1 MTVPTLVV
9 LLAAAI
15 GVLVLPRRW
24 VPVPFLLVA
33 CYVPKA
39 QTLDLGPLSFTVL
52 RTLTVIALIRML
64 LRSDWKGARWGASDY
79 LMFIWA
85 ALMVGTVALHQDP
98 ASQVVGR
105 LGLALDGLGLYLVF
119 RLFCRSEADI
129 IFICTALA
137 LLLAPLGLLMV
148 YEKASMHN
156 LLSIFG
162 GLPSAPLI
170 RDGHVRAQ
178 GPFRHA
184 ILAGTI
190 GALSVPFMAA
200 LWRTRRAIAAIG
212 LIACLCIVVS
222 STSSGPFMSLAIGLA
237 SLALWPFRRHI
248 YIARWACVALYL
260 ALAVVMS
267 RPPYFLMAKIDVAGG
282 STGWHRAR
290 LIQAS
295 LDHLNEWWLAG
306 TDVTRHWMATG
317 VTWSHEQ
324 TDVTNHYIALGVLGG
339 LPLLLSF
346 LGVMALAFHH
356 VSQRLRNADAGPA
369 SSPFLAWAL
378 GSALFTI
385 AITSV
390 SISYFDQS
398 ILWVYMT
405 IACCSAI
412 AVDATVQSRVPAA
425 EISVRS
431 AGRTR
436 RHVRQRAASAAVD
449 VARPPASVRT
459 RRRRRVPLQHG
470 DALRSTKR

>member
-1 MTVPTLVV
+1 MTIPTFVV
-9 LLAAAI
+9 LLVASI

-33 CYVPKA
+33 CAIPKA

-52 RTLTVIALIRML
+52 RTLTVTALVRML
-64 LRSDWKGARWGASDY
+64 LRSDWQGTRWGASDY
-79 LMFIWA
+79 LMFVWA

-98 ASQVVGR
+98 ASQIVGR

-119 RLFCRSEADI
+119 RLFCRSDADI
-129 IFICTALA
+129 IFVCTALA

-156 LLSIFG
+156 LLSVFG

-212 LIACLCIVVS
+212 LIACLFIVVS
-222 STSSGPFMSLAIGLA
+222 STSSGPFMSLAIGLV
-237 SLALWPFRRHI
+237 SLALWPFRRHL
-248 YIARWACVALYL
+248 YIARWACVTSYL

-295 LDHLNEWWLAG
+295 LDHLDEWWLAG

-346 LGVMALAFHH
+346 LGVIAVAFYH
-356 VSQRLRNADAGPA
+356 VSQRLRIDDAQPA
-369 SSPFLAWAL
+369 SSFLAWAL

-385 AITSV
+385 VITSV

-405 IACCSAI
+405 IACCRTIAI
-412 AVDATVQSRVPAA
+412 DATARDSVPATQNIA
-425 EISVRS
+425 
-431 AGRTR
+431 APTYRTR
-436 RHVRQRAASAAVD
+436 RRARERAASAAVD
-449 VARPPASVRT
+449 VVRPPAAVQA
-459 RRRRRVPLQHG
+459 RRRRRARLQHD
-470 DALRSTKR
+470 DALQATRR